1 MAVLPIHLYGR
12 SILRKKAKPVPA
24 ADAGL
29 VRLAEDMVE
38 TMRNANGIGLAA
50 NQVGILHRILVV
62 DVGETSE
69 ELRGLQPLVM
79 VNPVLLREEGVWSME
94 EGCLSIPEIRDEVER
109 AEEITV
115 RYKNLAFEDREIT
128 VEGLLGR
135 VILHEIDHLDG
146 VLFLDYLGTV
156 KQKLLKGRL
165 NKIRKGEV
173 DTNYP
178 IVTAEGIMEEQKSNI
193 KGQE

>member
-1 MAVLPIHLYGR
+1 M
-12 SILRKKAKPVPA
+12 PA

-50 NQVGILHRILVV
+50 NQVGILQRILVV

-69 ELRGLQPLVM
+69 ELRGMQPLVM
-79 VNPVLLREEGVWSME
+79 VNPVLLREDGVWSME
-94 EGCLSIPEIRDEVER
+94 EGCLSIPEIREEVVR

-165 NKIRKGEV
+165 NKIRKGEI
-173 DTNYP
+173 DTSYP
-178 IVTAEGIMEEQKSNI
+178 VVAAEGIMEGQKLNV
-193 KGQE
+193 KDQQ